1 MFTSNSENLKAP
13 GIIYWAVT
21 LILRAALVLA
31 LFGAGWLI
39 HQNLPSDVSTSTA
52 ERSGGAAIQLII
64 QPPPDMAGVA
74 LDVPVELWSIDIVS
88 VHHEYLIERRAG
100 KGLDDFI
107 KERMNGRQT
116 ISARLD
122 PQGQAVVVLTPG
134 KWWVHASLAGDHDLE
149 WRLPITVS
157 ASTGKQTVILT
168 PQNAY
173 GRTKSF

>member
-1 MFTSNSENLKAP
+1 MPTRYSENLKIP
-13 GIIYWAVT
+13 GTIYWLVT
-21 LILRAALVLA
+21 LTLRAALVLG

-39 HQNLPSDVSTSTA
+39 YRNQPTDATTA
-52 ERSGGAAIQLII
+52 TVERPGEATVQLTI
-64 QPPPDMAGVA
+64 QPAPDMGGVA
-74 LDVPVELWSIDIVS
+74 LDIPVELWSIDIVS

-107 KERMNGRQT
+107 EERMNGRKT
-116 ISARLD
+116 VSARFD
-122 PQGQAVVVLTPG
+122 SQGQAVVVLTPG

-157 ASTGKQTVILT
+157 PSAAKQTVVLT

-173 GRTKSF
+173 TRTKSF

>member
-1 MFTSNSENLKAP
+1 MLTSNSENRRAP

-21 LILRAALVLA
+21 MLLRTALVLA

-39 HQNLPSDVSTSTA
+39 YQNLPNDVTTSPA
-52 ERSGGAAIQLII
+52 ERPGGATIQLII
-64 QPPPDMAGVA
+64 QPSPDMAGVA
-74 LDVPVELWSIDIVS
+74 LDIPVELWAVDIVS

-100 KGLDDFI
+100 KRLDDFM

-122 PQGQAVVVLTPG
+122 PQGQGVVVLTPG

-157 ASTGKQTVILT
+157 ASTSKQTVVLT

-173 GRTKSF
+173 TRAKSF